1 MVGSLAPP
9 SSNLALLPAP
19 DSPFALFGC
28 PCHTPSHSDTQHA
41 LTRTHTTGGVLYSSL
56 FVTQTAQGCRNPK
69 RLHCNS
75 SARAGCT
82 QTHYRTISNKGYLL
96 YIWLILLH
104 LALPNFL
111 SAHSPSK
118 AHLSLPL
125 PSYYYIAGM
134 MEKIYILN
142 VDIYIFIYF
151 LYIHIHILDASQ
163 WPDPQSCSRIGDDEL
178 VLAALSSSSSPI
190 LLFACRDHVRDI
202 SPGPLYH
209 FLPLILVREALPL
222 ALAASI
228 HHRLSLSLLVL
239 LLLLLRLRL
248 LLRTTFS
255 FRSLEFFAKNST
267 STPGSHSFPRNASG
281 PTSDPTVTH

>member
-1 MVGSLAPP
+1 MS
-9 SSNLALLPAP
+9 
-19 DSPFALFGC
+19 
-28 PCHTPSHSDTQHA
+28 
-41 LTRTHTTGGVLYSSL
+41 
-56 FVTQTAQGCRNPK
+56 
-69 RLHCNS
+69 
-75 SARAGCT
+75 
-82 QTHYRTISNKGYLL
+82 
-96 YIWLILLH
+96 
-104 LALPNFL
+104 
-111 SAHSPSK
+111 
-118 AHLSLPL
+118 
-125 PSYYYIAGM
+125 
-134 MEKIYILN
+134 EKKYILN

-151 LYIHIHILDASQ
+151 CIYPHPYILDASQ

-239 LLLLLRLRL
+239 LLLLLLHLRLRL
-248 LLRTTFS
+248 HTTFS

>member
-1 MVGSLAPP
+1 ML
-9 SSNLALLPAP
+9 
-19 DSPFALFGC
+19 
-28 PCHTPSHSDTQHA
+28 
-41 LTRTHTTGGVLYSSL
+41 
-56 FVTQTAQGCRNPK
+56 
-69 RLHCNS
+69 
-75 SARAGCT
+75 
-82 QTHYRTISNKGYLL
+82 
-96 YIWLILLH
+96 
-104 LALPNFL
+104 
-111 SAHSPSK
+111 
-118 AHLSLPL
+118 
-125 PSYYYIAGM
+125 
-134 MEKIYILN
+134 
-142 VDIYIFIYF
+142 IFIYLYIF
-151 LYIHIHILDASQ
+151 LYPHPYILDASQ

-209 FLPLILVREALPL
+209 FLPLILVREALRL

>member
-1 MVGSLAPP
+1 MLI
-9 SSNLALLPAP
+9 
-19 DSPFALFGC
+19 F
-28 PCHTPSHSDTQHA
+28 
-41 LTRTHTTGGVLYSSL
+41 
-56 FVTQTAQGCRNPK
+56 
-69 RLHCNS
+69 
-75 SARAGCT
+75 
-82 QTHYRTISNKGYLL
+82 IYL
-96 YIWLILLH
+96 
-104 LALPNFL
+104 
-111 SAHSPSK
+111 
-118 AHLSLPL
+118 
-125 PSYYYIAGM
+125 
-134 MEKIYILN
+134 
-142 VDIYIFIYF
+142 YIFIYPHP
-151 LYIHIHILDASQ
+151 YILDASQ